1 MLQSLRHAFFTSI
14 KYHATDLPSLIRL
27 AKLILMHL
35 DYNLMANFLTSA
47 TNAQIINEYQPY
59 LKYVPAGMYVVAS
72 TFRLTN
78 EVRKAI
84 VKQFDLFID
93 VTYDNFVK

>member
-1 MLQSLRHAFFTSI
+1 
-14 KYHATDLPSLIRL
+14 
-27 AKLILMHL
+27 
-35 DYNLMANFLTSA
+35 MANFLTSA

-59 LKYVPAGMYVVAS
+59 LKYVPAGVCAGMCVVAS

-78 EVRKAI
+78 DVRKAI